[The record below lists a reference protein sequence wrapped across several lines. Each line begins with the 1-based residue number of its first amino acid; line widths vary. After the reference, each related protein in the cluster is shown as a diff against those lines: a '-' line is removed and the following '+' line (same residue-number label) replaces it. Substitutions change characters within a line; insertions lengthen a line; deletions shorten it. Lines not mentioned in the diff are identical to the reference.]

1 VRAHDGD
8 GIAVAVDED
17 RMEPENPNTAPFD
30 TLAALADDLAGHF
43 ALEPLLERILRH
55 TLELLGCDSGSICTV
70 DETAGTYR
78 KDADLGVGCQSGR
91 TFPLDEGVTGEVVR
105 ARSTVVF
112 GEYAEVRGG
121 HIGGADRDRLHA
133 TIGVPIRW
141 NGAIIGAL
149 VVFSR
154 DPARRFGDA
163 DARLAESFAAHA
175 GIAITNA
182 RLHAV
187 AAERE
192 REAAVATERERVVR
206 DVHDTVGRGL
216 ADILLRLD
224 EAERRMA
231 VGEAPGDALAQARR
245 AARSALSE
253 TQRTVLGL
261 GPGQLDGRSL
271 AEAIALELA
280 WAESAAGV
288 ATELVVVGEPGTLAP
303 ETVRQLFRIV
313 QESLTNV
320 VEHASA
326 RSTRVGIV
334 YGEREVTA
342 LIEDDGRGFDVAGL
356 AAAPARPLRGLGLQG
371 LAARAEHV
379 GGSIHIESTPQWGT
393 RVRAELPVDAVTS
406 GRAEARWRVVV
417 AHADPLIR
425 AGLVRTLAL
434 AEPDVQVVAE
444 VGDAQ
449 SVLEAYDL
457 LRPNVVLADLDLP
470 HVDGVQ
476 LTSYLRAA
484 DEEARVV
491 LLIGSVADD
500 RLLGGTRVGA
510 AGFVEASA
518 EPAAIA
524 RAVVAA
530 ARGDI
535 LLSPAFLSRF
545 AVSLTG
551 GPAPL
556 TARELEVRSLV
567 EKGLPDKLI
576 AAALHISVKTVEKH
590 VGSLLR
596 KTGAA
601 NRTVLAT
608 RSAASR

>member
-1 VRAHDGD
+1 
-8 GIAVAVDED
+8 
-17 RMEPENPNTAPFD
+17 MEAENPSTSPLRDSLAPADGAAATFD
-30 TLAALADDLAGHF
+30 MLAALADDLAGHF

-70 DETAGTYR
+70 DEAAGTYR
-78 KDADLGVGCQSGR
+78 KDADLGVGCRSGA
-91 TFPLDEGVTGEVVR
+91 TFPLGEGVTGEVVR
-105 ARSTVVF
+105 ARATVVF
-112 GEYAEVRGG
+112 DEYAQVRGG
-121 HIGGADRDRLHA
+121 HIEGPDRDLLHA

-141 NGAIIGAL
+141 NGAIVGAL

-154 DPARRFGDA
+154 DPHRRFSGSDVH
-163 DARLAESFAAHA
+163 LIESFAAHA

-187 AAERE
+187 AAERAQ
-192 REAAVATERERVVR
+192 EAAIATERERVVR

-224 EAERRMA
+224 EAERRMRT
-231 VGEAPGDALAQARR
+231 GGDPRDALAQARR

-261 GPGQLDGRSL
+261 GPEQLDGRSL
-271 AEAIALELA
+271 GEAIGLELA

-288 ATELVVVGEPGTLAP
+288 RTRLVVVGEPGPLAP

-326 RSTRVGIV
+326 QQVRVGIV

-356 AAAPARPLRGLGLQG
+356 AKAPSRPLRGLGLQG
-371 LAARAEHV
+371 LAARAEHL
-379 GGSIHIESTPQWGT
+379 GGSIHIESTPRWGT
-393 RVRAELPVDAVTS
+393 RVRAELPVLPPARDH
-406 GRAEARWRVVV
+406 EHARWRVLVV
-417 AHADPLIR
+417 HANPLIR
-425 AGLVRTLAL
+425 SGLVRSLAL
-434 AEPDVQVVAE
+434 AEPDIQVVGE

-449 SVLEAYDL
+449 AAVEAFDL
-457 LRPNVVLADLDLP
+457 LRPSVVLADLDLP

-476 LTSYLRAA
+476 LTSHLRAA
-484 DEEARVV
+484 DDEVRVV
-491 LLIGSVADD
+491 LLIGSVTDD

-510 AGFVEASA
+510 AGFVEATA
-518 EPAAIA
+518 DPAAIA

-530 ARGDI
+530 ARGDL
-535 LLSPAFLSRF
+535 LLSPEFLSRF

-551 GPAPL
+551 GDEPL
-556 TARELEVRSLV
+556 TAREREVRALV
-567 EKGLPDKLI
+567 EQGMPDKLI
-576 AAALHISVKTVEKH
+576 AASLHISVKTVEKH

-601 NRTVLAT
+601 NRTVLAA
-608 RSAASR
+608 RR